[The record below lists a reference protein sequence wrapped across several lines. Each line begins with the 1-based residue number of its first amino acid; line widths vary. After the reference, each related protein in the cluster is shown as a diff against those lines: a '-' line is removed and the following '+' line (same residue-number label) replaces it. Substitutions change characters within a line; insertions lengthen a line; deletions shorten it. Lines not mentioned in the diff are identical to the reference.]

1 MKPLFFKTAFITSL
15 MMKTS
20 VLETRRNNVNKMYG
34 DWLVWH
40 SDHPQFKGSN
50 ANVLSIY
57 PRKELAI
64 RRYVY
69 YGPIYCSI
77 LMRGRFK
84 ILTQDNCFI
93 DTSEYSEESCEDCQ
107 IRVNWY
113 EEDTIIDSVF
123 GIGINEWKQIVIKDH
138 FEREMNM
145 TLTILDNNDIYI
157 STCNYNIHLIRNTQ
171 PNLTLPN
178 TSTLSSFIVSQLLGN
193 IIFLGLHTYF
203 HDIF

>member
-1 MKPLFFKTAFITSL
+1 MRA
-15 MMKTS
+15 S

-84 ILTQDNCFI
+84 ILTQESC
-93 DTSEYSEESCEDCQ
+93 SENLLNLDELNDGCSLSLSSDVCEDCH
-107 IRVNWY
+107 IKVNWY

-123 GIGINEWKQIVIKDH
+123 GIGINEWKQIVMKNQ

-145 TLTILDNNDIYI
+145 TLTILDSNDIYI
-157 STCNYNIHLIRNTQ
+157 STFNYNIHLIRNTQ
-171 PNLTLPN
+171 PNLPSPN
-178 TSTLSSFIVSQLLGN
+178 TSSLSSFIVSQLLGN